1 VKLLAYPLTALCD
14 ARIAISV
21 SDAPPFGKV
30 DISASMSLPWTE
42 AVKYESHTTFTADS
56 NGSLDLSKQRP
67 DSGSCSFIDSMGPIL
82 SMTRVMGDFKD
93 VLKTVSVHDSIVIDL
108 KAGCGPDSASLRLE
122 RLLISPGLRSERIN
136 EPFVGELFYNDSRHD
151 KTVIFLGGSSN
162 EDLCTILPP
171 AALMASHGFNVL
183 ALSFFGEKGLNSQL
197 AEVPLEYFE
206 TVFTWLERSSITTC
220 KEIYVYGASI
230 GAVLAL
236 LLASRYPTIT
246 KVVAV
251 NPLAW
256 CFQGLTPKRV
266 SLWTYHGESLPFIRF
281 AWLPTM
287 RYMASCILRNKPL
300 GFAYMYRKSLEVAHN
315 KEEARIRLED
325 ANADILLF
333 GGQRDGW
340 WDSHGACLAMIAELD
355 RHKYQHTYEYVT
367 YKDGGHACYA
377 PFVIPV
383 DEFSSPIKL
392 APRVVLSE
400 GVSREANAYM
410 LEDSWERAIE
420 FLKR

>member
-1 VKLLAYPLTALCD
+1 MNLLAHPSTALCD
-14 ARIAISV
+14 ERIEIRIS
-21 SDAPPFGKV
+21 DLPAFAKV
-30 DISASMSLPWTE
+30 EIAASMRFPWTE
-42 AVKYESHTTFTADS
+42 TVKYESHTSFTSDQ
-56 NGSLDLSKQRP
+56 NGTLDLSKQRP
-67 DSGSCSFIDSMGPIL
+67 DSGSYEFIDSMGPIV
-82 SMTRVMGDFKD
+82 SMKRVTGDFKA
-93 VLKTVSVHDSIVIDL
+93 VLKTVSVDNSIVIDL
-108 KAGCGPDSASLRLE
+108 KAACGPDIASLRLE
-122 RLLISPGLRSERIN
+122 RQLISPGIRSERISG
-136 EPFVGELFYNDSRHD
+136 PFVGELFHNDSHNHR
-151 KTVIFLGGSSN
+151 TVIFLGGSSN

-206 TVFTWLERSSITTC
+206 TVFSWLEQSPITAC

-230 GAVLAL
+230 GGVLAL

-266 SLWTYHGESLPFIRF
+266 SLWTYQGKSLPFIRF
-281 AWLPTM
+281 AWLPTL
-287 RYMASCILRNKPL
+287 RYMASCILRNRPL

-315 KEEARIRLED
+315 KEEARIRLEN

-340 WDSHGACLAMIAELD
+340 WDSHDACLAITAELA
-355 RHKYQHTYEYVT
+355 RHEYQHTYEYVA

-383 DEFSSPIKL
+383 DEFTSPLKL
-392 APRVVLSE
+392 APRLVLSE
-400 GVSREANAYM
+400 GVSREATAYM